1 MVVSKLI
8 DFCVGDR
15 MWLRGVGIEIELFFV
30 RGVEIDRVRV
40 EIELFSVWWSMD
52 LVFVWLVEIDL
63 ILDASRKSLDF
74 SASIEIHSAFMRV
87 VKIDLVS
94 VWVVYPL

>member
-52 LVFVWLVEIDL
+52 LVFVWVVEIDL

-74 SASIEIHSAFMRV
+74 SVRIE
-87 VKIDLVS
+87 IDLVL
-94 VWVVYPL
+94 V

>member
-63 ILDASRKSLDF
+63 ILDASRKSLGF
-74 SASIEIHSAFMRV
+74 SVRIE
-87 VKIDLVS
+87 IDLVL
-94 VWVVYPL
+94 V

>member
-1 MVVSKLI
+1 
-8 DFCVGDR
+8 

-52 LVFVWLVEIDL
+52 LVFVWVVEIDL

-74 SASIEIHSAFMRV
+74 SVRIE
-87 VKIDLVS
+87 IDLVL
-94 VWVVYPL
+94 V

>member
-63 ILDASRKSLDF
+63 ILDASRESLGF
-74 SASIEIHSAFMRV
+74 SVRIE
-87 VKIDLVS
+87 IDLVL
-94 VWVVYPL
+94 V

>member
-74 SASIEIHSAFMRV
+74 SVRIE
-87 VKIDLVS
+87 IDLVL
-94 VWVVYPL
+94 V

>member
-52 LVFVWLVEIDL
+52 LVFVWVVEIDL
-63 ILDASRKSLDF
+63 ILDASRKSLYF
-74 SASIEIHSAFMRV
+74 SVPIE
-87 VKIDLVS
+87 IDLVL
-94 VWVVYPL
+94 V